1 MDATTHKQHIGALC
15 QRVRLQA
22 KNWTLYAA
30 EQASGLQGAQIKA
43 IEAGDRD
50 YTIDTLVRY
59 CSALGI
65 TIDLQ
70 YRAEKEGK

>member
-1 MDATTHKQHIGALC
+1 MDTTTHKKHIGALC
-15 QRVRLQA
+15 QKVRISV
-22 KNWTLYAA
+22 KGWTLYAA
-30 EQASGLQGAQIKA
+30 EKESGLQGSQIKA
-43 IEAGDRD
+43 IESGDKD

-70 YRAEKEGK
+70 YQQH

>member
-1 MDATTHKQHIGALC
+1 MDTTTHKQHIGQLC
-15 QRVRLQA
+15 RRVRVEGR
-22 KNWTLYAA
+22 KWTLYAA
-30 EQASGLQGAQIKA
+30 EQASGLQGSQIKA

-50 YTIDTLVRY
+50 YTIDSLVKY

-70 YRAEKEGK
+70 CRPA